1 MTITKSKIITYSM
14 SMVVASFFV
23 GCGGGGGSSTTTT
36 SPTTYSISGTVPGTL
51 IEAYCSDG
59 SYYSTTS
66 IDNGTSEHPFSLEL
80 PTNLECKLVMI
91 TNETASDP
99 ADYIITPIEIES
111 DGSTGTYLKIDK
123 DIELGNVPLETP
135 TVNSGWTPGVRIPL
149 KVIINGQTLTVKTL
163 VNDPMDD
170 DNDGI
175 LNVYED
181 DDNDRQINKYDED
194 DNDEDSSSSTIV
206 STTLPSSF
214 VANDGRLLE
223 ANVLNVMVQ
232 MEFLHQVLIQSK
244 VKII

>member
-1 MTITKSKIITYSM
+1 
-14 SMVVASFFV
+14 
-23 GCGGGGGSSTTTT
+23 
-36 SPTTYSISGTVPGTL
+36 
-51 IEAYCSDG
+51 
-59 SYYSTTS
+59 
-66 IDNGTSEHPFSLEL
+66 
-80 PTNLECKLVMI
+80 MI

-111 DGSTGTYLKIDK
+111 DGLTGTYLKIDK

-135 TVNSGWTPGVRIPL
+135 NVNSGWTPGVRTPL
-149 KVIINGQTLTVKTL
+149 KITINAQTLTVKSL
-163 VNDPMDD
+163 SNDPMDD
-170 DNDGI
+170 DGDGI
-175 LNVYED
+175 PNVYED
-181 DDNDRQINKYDED
+181 D